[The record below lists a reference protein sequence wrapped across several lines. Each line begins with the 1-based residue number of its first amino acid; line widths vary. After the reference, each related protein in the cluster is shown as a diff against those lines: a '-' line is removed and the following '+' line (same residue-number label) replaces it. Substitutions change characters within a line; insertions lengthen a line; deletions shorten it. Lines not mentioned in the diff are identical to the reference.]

1 MSEDKPAELPDH
13 GGDRPDHGGD
23 RPDHGGDRPDHGPFA
38 IVVNGRRKEVEREE
52 LSFDELVDLA
62 FDDPARGPQIVF
74 TITFRDAA
82 GRIREGEL
90 DEGQRLKVRDGTIV
104 NVTRTDQS

>member
-1 MSEDKPAELPDH
+1 MSEDKPEQ
-13 GGDRPDHGGD
+13 RPDD
-23 RPDHGGDRPDHGPFA
+23 KTYS
-38 IVVNGRRKEVEREE
+38 ITINGRQRQVKSEE
-52 LSFDELVDLA
+52 LSFDELVDRA

-74 TITFRDAA
+74 TITFRGAG
-82 GRIREGEL
+82 GRIEDGEL

>member
-1 MSEDKPAELPDH
+1 MSKANQADWPGEKT
-13 GGDRPDHGGD
+13 
-23 RPDHGGDRPDHGPFA
+23 FS
-38 IVVNGRRKEVEREE
+38 IIVNGRPTEVERDE

-74 TITFRDAA
+74 TITFREAG
-82 GRIREGEL
+82 GRITEGEL
-90 DEGQRLKVRDGTIV
+90 DEGQRLKVRGGTIV

>member
-1 MSEDKPAELPDH
+1 MSVDKLGQGPD
-13 GGDRPDHGGD
+13 DKTLT
-23 RPDHGGDRPDHGPFA
+23 
-38 IVVNGRRKEVEREE
+38 IVVNGRQKQVESEE

-74 TITFRDAA
+74 TITFRDAG
-82 GRIREGEL
+82 GRVSEGEL
-90 DEGQRLKVRDGTIV
+90 DEGQRLKVRDGTII

>member
-1 MSEDKPAELPDH
+1 MDKDNQPE
-13 GGDRPDHGGD
+13 RPDDKTHL
-23 RPDHGGDRPDHGPFA
+23 
-38 IVVNGRRKEVEREE
+38 ITVNGRQRRVERDE

-74 TITFRDAA
+74 TITFREAG
-82 GRIREGEL
+82 GRIPEGEL
-90 DEGQRLKVRDGTIV
+90 DEGQRLKVQDGTIV

>member
-1 MSEDKPAELPDH
+1 MSKENQV
-13 GGDRPDHGGD
+13 DRPDD
-23 RPDHGGDRPDHGPFA
+23 KTFS
-38 IVVNGRRKEVEREE
+38 ITVNGRQRQVERDE

-74 TITFRDAA
+74 TITFREA
-82 GRIREGEL
+82 GGRVPDGEL

>member
-1 MSEDKPAELPDH
+1 MNKENQV
-13 GGDRPDHGGD
+13 DRPDD
-23 RPDHGGDRPDHGPFA
+23 KTFS
-38 IVVNGRRKEVEREE
+38 IIVNGQPRQVERDE

-62 FDDPARGPQIVF
+62 LGDAAKGPQIVF
-74 TITFRDAA
+74 TITFREAS
-82 GRIREGEL
+82 GRIPEGEL

>member
-1 MSEDKPAELPDH
+1 MSEDKLANQPNDKV
-13 GGDRPDHGGD
+13 
-23 RPDHGGDRPDHGPFA
+23 FS
-38 IVVNGRRKEVEREE
+38 ITVNGRQKPVESEE
-52 LSFDELVDLA
+52 LSFDQLVDLA

-74 TITFRDAA
+74 TITFRDAG

-90 DEGQRLKVRDGTIV
+90 DEGQRLKVQDGTII